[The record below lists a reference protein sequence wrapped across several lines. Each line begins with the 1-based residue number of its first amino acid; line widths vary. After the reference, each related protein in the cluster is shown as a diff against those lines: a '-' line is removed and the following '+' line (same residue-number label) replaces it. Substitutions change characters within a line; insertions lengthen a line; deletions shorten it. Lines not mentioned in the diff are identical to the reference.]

1 MSTKT
6 VSVGGEEKTE
16 ASSIPAD

>member
-6 VSVGGEEKTE
+6 VSVGGEEKAE